1 MVETILKYVSVYFGS
16 MVKFVAGPI
25 FGAAHQLS
33 VVETA
38 LFSILGM
45 MTTVFI
51 IMLIGS
57 KTRSWLIHKL
67 GIEKRFSKN
76 SGRFKKTWEDYG
88 VPGIAFITPLLL
100 TPIGGSMIA
109 VMLGGSRRK
118 IVKYMLVSAIFWGF
132 AISFIFDRLGTAMFG
147 F

>member
-1 MVETILKYVSVYFGS
+1 MLDNVLKYISVYFSS
-16 MVKFVAGPI
+16 MIKFVAGPI
-25 FGAAHQLS
+25 FGTAHQLT

-38 LFSILGM
+38 VFTILGM

-57 KTRSWLIHKL
+57 KTRAWLLRKFGL
-67 GIEKRFSKN
+67 EKRFANSSTRYKN
-76 SGRFKKTWEDYG
+76 LWENYG
-88 VPGIAFITPLLL
+88 VLGIAFITPLLL
-100 TPIGGSMIA
+100 TPIGGSILA

-118 IVKYMLVSAIFWGF
+118 IVKYMFVSAVFWGF
-132 AISFIFDRLGTAMFG
+132 AISFVFDRVGTAVFG

>member
-1 MVETILKYVSVYFGS
+1 MLETILKYVSVYFGS

-38 LFSILGM
+38 IFTILGM
-45 MTTVFI
+45 MTTVMI
-51 IMLIGS
+51 IMLIGT
-57 KTRSWLIHKL
+57 KTRAWLNHKL
-67 GIEKRFSKN
+67 GIERRFSR
-76 SGRFKKTWEDYG
+76 SGERFTTLWEKYG

-100 TPIGGSMIA
+100 TPIGGSIIA
-109 VMLGGSRRK
+109 VMLGGSRRA

-132 AISFIFDRLGTAMFG
+132 TISFLFDRLGTAVFG

>member
-1 MVETILKYVSVYFGS
+1 

-25 FGAAHQLS
+25 FGMAHQLS
-33 VVETA
+33 VFETA
-38 LFSILGM
+38 LLSIFGM

-51 IMLIGS
+51 IMLIGG
-57 KTRSWLIHKL
+57 KPRAWLIQKL
-67 GIEKRFSKN
+67 SLEKKIS
-76 SGRFKKTWEDYG
+76 SGSERFKKIWETYG

-100 TPIGGSMIA
+100 TPVGGSIIA

-118 IVKYMLVSAIFWGF
+118 IVKYMFLSAIFWGF
-132 AISFIFDRLGTAMFG
+132 AISFIFDRVGTAVFG